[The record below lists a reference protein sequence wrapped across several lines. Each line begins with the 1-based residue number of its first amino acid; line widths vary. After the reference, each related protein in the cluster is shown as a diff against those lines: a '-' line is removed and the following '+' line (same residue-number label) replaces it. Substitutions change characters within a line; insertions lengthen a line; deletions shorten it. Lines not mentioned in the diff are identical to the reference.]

1 MNTNNNTVQSQSSPL
16 GWTKR
21 GASYFKLS
29 ELTRSTTAE
38 ACGIDNTP
46 SAGAVPLM
54 VELID
59 KVLDPLRE
67 RWGVPIYVTSGYR
80 CPELNARV
88 GGSKSSY
95 HLRGMAA
102 DITSRCPFHNAAL
115 FTEIRIMHR
124 EGKLP
129 LTECYLSQ
137 QGLYIHVAYDPAQI
151 KENPFLDR

>member
-1 MNTNNNTVQSQSSPL
+1 MTTKKNTVVNQSSPP
-16 GWTKR
+16 GGTKR

-88 GGSKSSY
+88 GGSKTSY

-137 QGLYIHVAYDPAQI
+137 QGLYIHIAYNPAQI

>member
-1 MNTNNNTVQSQSSPL
+1 M
-16 GWTKR
+16 K
-21 GASYFKLS
+21 YFKIQ

-38 ACGIDNTP
+38 ACGFDNTP

-88 GGSKSSY
+88 GGSKTSY

-151 KENPFLDR
+151 KENPFLNK